1 MDWRENP
8 DILQHQ
14 AAQDDQTETA
24 NINKNDD
31 EIINENIILSDENN
45 DSARSSLNSANLVS
59 KQDFEQTTATNNEQT
74 RPENSSQEQ
83 IHETSSTS
91 TPTAPAAQNNATN
104 QVINESPR
112 IPRSPKPPSPQH
124 QPNIKQRPQTSRVFN
139 IKKEQRAN
147 LNSFMNES
155 DDNHFIINENPI
167 FITHVTLTLDV
178 LNNRPA
184 MPLWKYNTVRH
195 SYTNYNYPNISR
207 SL

>member
-8 DILQHQ
+8 DSLQHQ
-14 AAQDDQTETA
+14 TAQDDQTQTA
-24 NINKNDD
+24 NINENDD
-31 EIINENIILSDENN
+31 EIINENIIVSDENN

-59 KQDFEQTTATNNEQT
+59 KQDLEQTTTTNNEQPK
-74 RPENSSQEQ
+74 PENSNQEQ
-83 IHETSSTS
+83 IHETSNTS
-91 TPTAPAAQNNATN
+91 TPTAPN

-112 IPRSPKPPSPQH
+112 IPRSPKPPTPQH

-147 LNSFMNES
+147 LNGFMNES

>member
-8 DILQHQ
+8 DSLQHQ
-14 AAQDDQTETA
+14 TAQDDQTQTA
-24 NINKNDD
+24 NINENDD
-31 EIINENIILSDENN
+31 EIINENIIVSDENN

-59 KQDFEQTTATNNEQT
+59 KQDLEQTTTTNNEQPK
-74 RPENSSQEQ
+74 PENSNQEQ
-83 IHETSSTS
+83 THETSNTS
-91 TPTAPAAQNNATN
+91 TPTAPN

-112 IPRSPKPPSPQH
+112 IPRSPKPPTPQL